1 LTCVLDNLTI
11 RSGTQGSSDAG
22 QVMDIRKGDPS
33 KRKSQVKRK
42 AKAGG
47 MPRSGGLSSDK
58 RSGKH
63 EKTILMP

>member
-1 LTCVLDNLTI
+1 
-11 RSGTQGSSDAG
+11 
-22 QVMDIRKGDPS
+22 MDIRKGDPS